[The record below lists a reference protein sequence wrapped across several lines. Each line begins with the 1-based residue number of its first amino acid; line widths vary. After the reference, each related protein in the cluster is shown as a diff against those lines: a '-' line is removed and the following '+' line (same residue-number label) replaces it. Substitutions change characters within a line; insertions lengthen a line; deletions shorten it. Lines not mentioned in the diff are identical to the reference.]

1 MARIRIMMT
10 VRHLRRYCRDW
21 IMLRKIIEE
30 LLHGAKY
37 GAGPSARRYLEEIYD
52 EVCRREQ
59 DAPAPGESLEFTKSE
74 DHEE

>member
-21 IMLRKIIEE
+21 VLLRKIVEE
-30 LLHGAKY
+30 LLQGAKY
-37 GAGPSARRYLEEIYD
+37 AGGPSARRYLEEIYE

-59 DAPAPGESLEFTKSE
+59 DAPEQPQEP
-74 DHEE
+74 

>member
-1 MARIRIMMT
+1 
-10 VRHLRRYCRDW
+10 
-21 IMLRKIIEE
+21 MLRKIIEE

>member
-21 IMLRKIIEE
+21 VLLRKIIEE
-30 LLHGAKY
+30 LLQGAKY
-37 GAGPSARRYLEEIYD
+37 AGGPSARRYLEEIYE

-59 DAPAPGESLEFTKSE
+59 EAPAPDESLDFKKSE
-74 DHEE
+74 DREE